1 MLSAA
6 RTAAP
11 PRLTRDEKKAQT
23 RLKLLQAAASVFAR
37 RGYHAATVDEVAE
50 EAGYTVGALY
60 SNFAGKQ
67 DLFLAMLD
75 EHFAQEMAAYK
86 EISSHGTTAEAKARG
101 SADYWMNFLE
111 TSPHFFPLF
120 IEFWGLALRDPELR
134 EQFNARVRAFRAAVA
149 DLMRADAADL
159 GLELPM
165 DAAQSLATVV
175 SAIGNGLALNM
186 MSDPEAVPR
195 ELFGDFMALIFEALR
210 QMAATGQIADVA
222 GPPTKRGGKPTAGTR
237 RKR

>member
-1 MLSAA
+1 MLSATRGA
-6 RTAAP
+6 T

-23 RLKLLQAAASVFAR
+23 RLRLLEAAAHVFAR

-75 EHFAQEMAAYK
+75 EHFDQEMAAYK
-86 EISSHGTTAEAKARG
+86 EISSQRTTAEEKARG

-111 TSPHFFPLF
+111 TNPHFFPLF

-134 EQFNARVRAFRAAVA
+134 EQFNARVRAFRSAVA
-149 DLMRADAADL
+149 DLM
-159 GLELPM
+159 
-165 DAAQSLATVV
+165 VV

-186 MSDPEAVPR
+186 LADPKVVPR
-195 ELFGDFMALIFEALR
+195 ELFGDFMALIFTALT
-210 QMAATGQIADVA
+210 QMAAGGEIADLA
-222 GPPTKRGGKPTAGTR
+222 LPTTTSR